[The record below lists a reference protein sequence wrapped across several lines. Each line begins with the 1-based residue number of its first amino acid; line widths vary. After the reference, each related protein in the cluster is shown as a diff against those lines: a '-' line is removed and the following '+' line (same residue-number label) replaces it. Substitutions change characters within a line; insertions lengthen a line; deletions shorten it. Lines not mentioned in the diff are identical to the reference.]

1 MKRSLGKASV
11 NSLELLLD
19 TICNMFGSII
29 LITLLIVIVTSEKPT
44 DQILDMNQGP
54 DREEIDRRIETARL
68 QIESLMGE
76 IQKERNKAPAATA
89 DEKIAADLQAK
100 VQAAEAALQ
109 SALRDQ
115 QIAIDRTSPEFAKT
129 LRDFKARLES
139 ITIEI
144 TDLENQLA
152 DSQRR
157 RPALQAELASLQ
169 AAYKG
174 LTSGQVEKL
183 RLPKIRSTSKKHSHV
198 FCAHGQIYP
207 VYSYSPSGDASF
219 FGGLRVKDLTSTDTE
234 YIPILGA
241 GLPLQSSEIR
251 KAFAH
256 LPADR
261 YLSVYIY
268 PDSVDAFRALRNAFL
283 GNSVDIGWHP
293 LEMGQPLIF
302 VTGGG
307 GIPAPLPQ

>member
-1 MKRSLGKASV
+1 MKRALGKASV

-68 QIESLMGE
+68 QIESLMAE
-76 IQKERNKAPAATA
+76 IQKERAKSPAATA
-89 DEKIAADLQAK
+89 DEKLAADLQAK

-152 DSQRR
+152 SAQNR
-157 RPALQAELASLQ
+157 RPGLQAELASLQ
-169 AAYKG
+169 AAHKG
-174 LTSGQVEKL
+174 LTPGQVEKL
-183 RLPKIRSTSKKHSHV
+183 RLPKTRSTTKKALNV
-198 FCAHGQIYP
+198 FCAHGAIYP
-207 VYSYSPSGDASF
+207 VVSF
-219 FGGLRVKDLTSTDTE
+219 NSSAELNRFPGMQFNDLTSTKTE
-234 YIPILGA
+234 YVPIRGA
-241 GLPLQSSEIR
+241 GIPPETAAIR
-251 KAFAH
+251 RAFAN
-256 LPADR
+256 LPTDR
-261 YLSVYIY
+261 YLSVFIY
-268 PDSVDAFRALRNAFL
+268 PDSVDAFRALRKAFS
-283 GNSVDIGWHP
+283 GNSIDIGWDP
-293 LEMGQPLIF
+293 LTAGEPLIF
-302 VTGGG
+302 VTGG